1 MYVQVKRII
10 EKENKLGKDFVL
22 FIGFLIEWRV
32 IWMWG
37 QP

>member
-1 MYVQVKRII
+1 MYVQVKQII
-10 EKENKLGKDFVL
+10 EKEKKLVKDFVL
-22 FIGFLIEWRV
+22 FIGFLIGWRV